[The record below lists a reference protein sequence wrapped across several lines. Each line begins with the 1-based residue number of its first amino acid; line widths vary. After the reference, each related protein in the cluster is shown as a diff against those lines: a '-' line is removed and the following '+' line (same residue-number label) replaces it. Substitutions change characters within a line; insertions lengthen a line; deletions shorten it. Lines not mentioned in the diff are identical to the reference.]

1 MTGIVWTRR
10 AACLLGLVALAGLL
24 AACNGSDVAAASG
37 SSHTLLD
44 ALAPEVANVDAAGLS
59 RLELAMPQSAALTG
73 LTSMPTCGVRVEKL
87 LYATIAA
94 DGSPATASGALF
106 LPSGSAAICQGSRPI
121 VLYAHGTS
129 SDRAYDL
136 SNLNDTQQSAHAEAM
151 LLAAL
156 FVSQGYIVVAPNYV
170 GYDSSDQSVH
180 PYLVAGQQSQEMLDV
195 LTAAREDLMRLHDA
209 GVRDRG
215 QLFVTGYSEGGY
227 VAMATLH
234 ALDARGTPAT
244 AAAPMSGPYAL
255 EAFSDSMF
263 LGQVTLG
270 ATVYTPLIT
279 AAYEAM
285 THGAIDTAAIFT
297 PTYATGI
304 ASLLPS
310 NTPLSSLFASGRLP
324 QSALFQ
330 ASPTGNASLD
340 ALSPPSPLFA
350 FGFASQDYLIRTD
363 FRAAYVADAQAHP
376 DGAVPVLSAAPYPAA
391 APANLLRQ
399 TFKANDLRTYVPRS
413 PLLLCGGH
421 ADPEVPF
428 AVNALPMMRSLDLA
442 ATAPAHALL
451 DIDAS
456 SGGSG
461 LQGQGFT
468 PVQWSQLLALAQ
480 TPRQAYT
487 QAQAALAASQ
497 GVVAAI
503 EAYHSQAAPYCA
515 LVARGFFDLYG
526 GT

>member
-1 MTGIVWTRR
+1 MTGIVWARR

-24 AACNGSDVAAASG
+24 AACNGSDVAATSG

-44 ALAPEVANVDAAGLS
+44 ALAPEVANVDAASLS
-59 RLELAMPQSAALTG
+59 SMELAMPQSAALAP
-73 LTSMPTCGVRVEKL
+73 LTAMPTCGVRVEKL

-94 DGSPATASGALF
+94 DGSAATASGALF
-106 LPSGSAAICQGSRPI
+106 LPSGSAAICQGGRPI
-121 VLYAHGTS
+121 LLYAHGTS

-136 SNLNDTQQSAHAEAM
+136 SALTNTQQSAHAEAM

-156 FVSQGYIVVAPNYV
+156 FVSRGYIVVAPNYV

-180 PYLVAGQQSQEMLDV
+180 PYLVARQQSQEMLDV
-195 LTAAREDLMRLHDA
+195 LTAAREDLMRLHNA
-209 GVRDRG
+209 GVYDRG

-255 EAFSDSMF
+255 EAFSDAMF

-279 AAYEAM
+279 AAYESM
-285 THGAIDTAAIFT
+285 THGAIDTTAIFT

-310 NTPLSSLFASGRLP
+310 NASLSSLFASGRLP
-324 QSALFQ
+324 MSALFQ
-330 ASPTGNASLD
+330 ASPTGFANLD
-340 ALSPPSPLFA
+340 TLSPPSPLFA
-350 FGFASQDYLIRTD
+350 FGFANQDYLIRSD
-363 FRAAYVADAQAHP
+363 FRSAYVSDALAHP
-376 DGAVPVLSAAPYPAA
+376 DGAVPVLSAAPYPAP
-391 APANLLRQ
+391 APTNLLRQ
-399 TFKANDLRTYVPRS
+399 AFKANDLRTYVPRS

-421 ADPEVPF
+421 DDPEVPF
-428 AVNALPMMRSLDLA
+428 AVNAVPMASVLNLA
-442 ATAPAHALL
+442 GSAPAHALL
-451 DIDAS
+451 DIDAG

-468 PVQWSQLLALAQ
+468 PTQWSQLLALAQ
-480 TPRQAYT
+480 APMQAYT

-497 GVVAAI
+497 GALAAI

-526 GT
+526 GS

>member
-1 MTGIVWTRR
+1 MTWSNR
-10 AACLLGLVALAGLL
+10 ARGTAYGLGLATLAALLV
-24 AACNGSDVAAASG
+24 ACNGSDLAATSG

-44 ALAPEVANVDAAGLS
+44 ALAPEVANVDAASLS
-59 RLELAMPQSAALTG
+59 SMELAMPQSAALAP
-73 LTSMPTCGVRVEKL
+73 LTAMPTCGVRVEKL

-94 DGSPATASGALF
+94 DGSAATASGALF
-106 LPSGSAAICQGSRPI
+106 LPSGSAAICQGGRPI
-121 VLYAHGTS
+121 LLYAHGTS

-136 SNLNDTQQSAHAEAM
+136 SALTNTQQSAHAEAM

-156 FVSQGYIVVAPNYV
+156 FVSRGYIVVAPNYV

-180 PYLVAGQQSQEMLDV
+180 PYLVARQQSQEMLDV
-195 LTAAREDLMRLHDA
+195 LTAAREDLMRLHNA
-209 GVRDRG
+209 GVYDRG

-255 EAFSDSMF
+255 GAFSDAMF

-279 AAYEAM
+279 AAYESM
-285 THGAIDTAAIFT
+285 THGAIDTTAIFT

-310 NTPLSSLFASGRLP
+310 NASLSSLFASGRLP
-324 QSALFQ
+324 MSALFQ
-330 ASPTGNASLD
+330 ASPTGFANLD
-340 ALSPPSPLFA
+340 TLSPPSPLFA
-350 FGFASQDYLIRTD
+350 FGFANQDYLIRSD
-363 FRAAYVADAQAHP
+363 FRSAYVSDALAHP
-376 DGAVPVLSAAPYPAA
+376 DGAVPVLSAAPYPAP
-391 APANLLRQ
+391 APTNLLRQ
-399 TFKANDLRTYVPRS
+399 AFKANDLRTYVPRS

-428 AVNALPMMRSLDLA
+428 AVNAVPMASVLNLA
-442 ATAPAHALL
+442 GSAPAHALL
-451 DIDAS
+451 DIDAG

-468 PVQWSQLLALAQ
+468 PTQWSQLLALAQ
-480 TPRQAYT
+480 APMQAYT

-497 GVVAAI
+497 GALAAI

-526 GT
+526 GS